1 MRALDSYVPF
11 FDLLLSVQPLLI
23 GLSLLTDEN
32 ALPGLLAVAIATK
45 ARAKALGPRNGPE
58 EWYSS

>member
-1 MRALDSYVPF
+1 MRALDYSVPF

-32 ALPGLLAVAIATK
+32 ALPGFESPIASIRFVLITI
-45 ARAKALGPRNGPE
+45 REQNRNRS
-58 EWYSS
+58 Y